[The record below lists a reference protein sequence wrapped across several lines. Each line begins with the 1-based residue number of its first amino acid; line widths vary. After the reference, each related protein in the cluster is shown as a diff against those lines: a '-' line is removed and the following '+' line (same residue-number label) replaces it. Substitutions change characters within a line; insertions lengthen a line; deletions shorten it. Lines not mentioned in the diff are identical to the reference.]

1 MDKLY
6 LEAEGK
12 ILIHIMFV
20 SLNIVRYKP
29 LFIPIAILAMAIH
42 RIPLSLNKACI
53 FWKLMGCGKN
63 GSFDLEPDWQQWA
76 LMIVWNS
83 EEDYK
88 SFQQNSFIAWWWK
101 NFTIEQWNL
110 LSVPLASHG
119 KWDGKDPFKMDNYE
133 SNYTG
138 PVAVLTRATIR
149 LSKLSQFWSNVE
161 PVAKIMSKAPGFICS
176 IGIGEAPFFRQ
187 ATLSIW
193 KDMESMKSFAYGSPE
208 HAEVIR
214 KTRKLNWYSEELF
227 ARFRILSGTGTNK
240 GIDPIK
246 EIQQELINSNS

>member
-1 MDKLY
+1 M
-6 LEAEGK
+6 EAETEF
-12 ILIHIMFV
+12 LIHIMLV
-20 SLNIVRYKP
+20 SFIIVRYRQVFVP
-29 LFIPIAILAMAIH
+29 LAILAMAVH
-42 RIPLSLNKACI
+42 RIPLSLNKACT

-63 GSFDLEPDWQQWA
+63 GSFDLTPDWQQWA
-76 LMIVWNS
+76 LMTVWKS
-83 EEDYK
+83 EEDLK
-88 SFQQNSFIAWWWK
+88 KFQQNSFIAWWWK
-101 NFTIEQWNL
+101 KFTTEQWVL

-119 KWDGKDPFKMDNYE
+119 KWDGKDPFKMSNYE

-149 LSKLSQFWSNVE
+149 FSKLAQFWSNVE
-161 PVAKIMSKAPGFICS
+161 PVAVIMSKAPGFISS

-193 KDMESMKSFAYGSPE
+193 KDMESMKTFAYGSPE

-227 ARFRILSGTGTNK
+227 ARFRLISGTGTNK
-240 GIDPIK
+240 GEDPIK
-246 EIQQELINSNS
+246 EIQHELINTNT